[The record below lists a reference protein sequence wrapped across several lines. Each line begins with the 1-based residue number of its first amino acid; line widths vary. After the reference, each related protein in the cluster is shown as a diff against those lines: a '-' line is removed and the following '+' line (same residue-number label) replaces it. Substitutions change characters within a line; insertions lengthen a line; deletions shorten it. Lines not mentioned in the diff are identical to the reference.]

1 MTEKIIAL
9 HTSLEDPDSGAPV
22 THFVIA
28 QYTVRTLG
36 APSCQA
42 VLQGYVS
49 KTAYESGKRAL
60 SHLAVEI
67 AQSVPDGADPQQWL
81 YEQIPLIEG
90 ELFGSVPVTVS
101 V

>member
-1 MTEKIIAL
+1 MTEKTIAL
-9 HTSLEDPDSGAPV
+9 HASLEDPDSGAPV

-36 APSCQA
+36 TPSCQA

-49 KTAYESGKRAL
+49 KTAYESGRRAL

-67 AQSVPDGADPQQWL
+67 AEGVPDGADPHQWL
-81 YEQIPLIEG
+81 YAQIPLVESD
-90 ELFGSVPVTVS
+90 LFGAVPVTVS
-101 V
+101 M